1 MYVSVCVVLG
11 VHVVDRPA
19 NSGAGRSRGH
29 AAVRSRARGGGH
41 GRAAGQ
47 RRAADDSDSED
58 EASFQSYDDPDD
70 GESPVPPFTQSG
82 TAGFQL
88 PGYYTRGSLT
98 TAYSFFKLL
107 FPDNMIHSIVDHTN
121 SYAQEKIFS
130 GLGSSYTIS
139 DGSWQDVTADE
150 IRRFIAL
157 LIHFGVVHVRGDVQK
172 NWSTKTLYHGLW
184 ARAILPR
191 TRYFA
196 ILAMLHVVDPGEEDP
211 RNKLCKVESFVE
223 EFKKLC
229 KALYVP
235 QKYVAIDE
243 RMVKSRHRSGF
254 RQFIKDKPTK
264 WGIKL
269 WVLADS
275 SNGYTV
281 DFNIYIGRAA
291 GQTIGEHGLGYDV
304 VMRLMAPYFG
314 KGYHLFVDNFYST
327 LTLFKHLYDQGV
339 AATGTILPTR
349 RSFPPAL
356 KNSQEWAKGRERG
369 SMRWVR
375 DSPCLVLQW
384 VDNKV
389 VSMITTVG
397 NANEQGQV
405 TRRVRTDGE

>member
-1 MYVSVCVVLG
+1 MYVSVCVVLR
-11 VHVVDRPA
+11 VCVVDQPA
-19 NSGAGRSRGH
+19 NSGAGHSRGH
-29 AAVRSRARGGGH
+29 AAGRSRARGGGH
-41 GRAAGQ
+41 GGVACRRWAAE
-47 RRAADDSDSED
+47 DSDSED
-58 EASFQSYDDPDD
+58 EASFQSYDDPED
-70 GESPVPPFTQSG
+70 GESPVPPFTPFG
-82 TAGFQL
+82 TPGFKL
-88 PGYYTRGSLT
+88 PEYYTRGSVA

-107 FPDNMIHSIVDHTN
+107 FPDNMINSIVDHTN

-172 NWSTKTLYHGLW
+172 NWSTTTLYHGLW

-196 ILAMLHVVDPGEEDP
+196 ILAMLHVVDPGAEDP
-211 RNKLCKVESFVE
+211 RNKLCKVESFIE

-264 WGIKL
+264 SGIKL

-275 SNGYTV
+275 SNNYTV
-281 DFNIYIGRAA
+281 DFNTYISRAA
-291 GQTIGEHGLGYDV
+291 GQTIGEHGHDGYDV
-304 VMRLMAPYFG
+304 VRHLMAPYFG
-314 KGYHLFVDNFYST
+314 KGYQFFVDNFYST
-327 LTLFKHLYDQGV
+327 LTLF
-339 AATGTILPTR
+339 
-349 RSFPPAL
+349 
-356 KNSQEWAKGRERG
+356 
-369 SMRWVR
+369 
-375 DSPCLVLQW
+375 
-384 VDNKV
+384 
-389 VSMITTVG
+389 
-397 NANEQGQV
+397 
-405 TRRVRTDGE
+405 